1 MGKIEIKKTTSV
13 DLFPGSSKK
22 AKFLAG
28 KKFIIGDPHISYQLY
43 KDCESILN
51 NNLFQ
56 CCLVR
61 SSVTDKGFEWFVYI
75 LTHKCSAE
83 K

>member
-28 KKFIIGDPHISYQLY
+28 KKFIIGDPHIAYQLY
-43 KDCESILN
+43 EGSDSIVKDDIFE
-51 NNLFQ
+51 
-56 CCLVR
+56 CCL
-61 SSVTDKGFEWFVYI
+61 SDPQLPTKASNGSYI
-75 LTHKCSAE
+75 FLHISALQ